1 MKYAKKISL
10 PIEIPLTPKNNVVL
24 GEHGKTT
31 VYPKARVIRK
41 YFPKKHVEMV
51 RAKLPQ
57 LLQPHLIS
65 VNFAEIRLLAPH
77 IHTKEECVINYYAAT
92 NGEVTKFYEGE
103 IIPDDSYVLDNGNDF
118 YNIDITKVHEVE
130 KFIAQDGDA
139 WILDT
144 KQPHSVSY
152 QDERLGLRQYDPRDD
167 SYRSIIQ
174 LYMSV
179 PFKFVASQF
188 ESNL

>member
-51 RAKLPQ
+51 RAKLPEP
-57 LLQPHLIS
+57 LQPHLIS

-77 IHTKEECVINYYAAT
+77 VHIKEQCVINYYTAT
-92 NGEVTKFYEGE
+92 NGEITKFYEGD
-103 IIPDDSYVLDNGNDF
+103 IIPDSSYVLDNGNNF

-130 KFIAQDGDA
+130 RFIAQDGDV
-139 WILDT
+139 WILAT

-152 QDERLGLRQYDPRDD
+152 EDGRSGLHQYDPLND

-174 LYMSV
+174 LYMDA
-179 PFKFVASQF
+179 PFDVVTSHF
-188 ESNL
+188 ESSL